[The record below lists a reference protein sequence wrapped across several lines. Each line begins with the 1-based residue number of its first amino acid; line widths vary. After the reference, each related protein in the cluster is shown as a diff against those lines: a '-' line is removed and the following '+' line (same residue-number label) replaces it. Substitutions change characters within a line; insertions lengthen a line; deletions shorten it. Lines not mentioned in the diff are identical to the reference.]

1 MTISAFRTDKA
12 LHLLDYSLIIARIE
26 TKEGLEHAFA
36 SVETLTITQWFNTN
50 PKCQSVLHL
59 PLEVTEKSEWKHSE
73 VNETPKR
80 SKHLIHFERDKHL
93 IHFER
98 NKHLF

>member
-1 MTISAFRTDKA
+1 MKHKEPGMTISAFRTDKA

-59 PLEVTEKSEWKHSE
+59 PLEVTSNIVAYLGKG
-73 VNETPKR
+73 
-80 SKHLIHFERDKHL
+80 IF
-93 IHFER
+93 
-98 NKHLF
+98 